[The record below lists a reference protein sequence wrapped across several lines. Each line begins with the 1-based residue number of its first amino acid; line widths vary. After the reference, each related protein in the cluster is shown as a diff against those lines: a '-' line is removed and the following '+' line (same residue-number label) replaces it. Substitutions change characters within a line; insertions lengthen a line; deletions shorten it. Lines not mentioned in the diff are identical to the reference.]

1 MSNLFELNKYENQ
14 VDTLITVC
22 FILSAMSTLAT
33 AIAWIGLAACTVL
46 LGLLVLSVRRCGSL
60 LSLTLFLSLTLGF
73 LLSFL
78 LSLFFLAPLGLFL
91 RLLALV

>member
-46 LGLLVLSVRRCGSL
+46 LGLLVYYPFWCKRNDE
-60 LSLTLFLSLTLGF
+60 
-73 LLSFL
+73 
-78 LSLFFLAPLGLFL
+78 SLFVPGGFSICFTGAYLLIGL
-91 RLLALV
+91 VMI

>member
-22 FILSAMSTLAT
+22 FILSSMSTLAT

-46 LGLLVLSVRRCGSL
+46 LGLLVYYPFWCKRNDE
-60 LSLTLFLSLTLGF
+60 
-73 LLSFL
+73 
-78 LSLFFLAPLGLFL
+78 SLFVPWWILY
-91 RLLALV
+91 LLYWCVFTYWTGHDLIATL

>member
-46 LGLLVLSVRRCGSL
+46 LVLSLLVQAKRRILVCPL
-60 LSLTLFLSLTLGF
+60 VD
-73 LLSFL
+73 
-78 LSLFFLAPLGLFL
+78 SLFA
-91 RLLALV
+91 LLVCIYLLDRS